1 MTGTNKVM
9 IVIMLLVIIAA
20 SIFYAVNNAKL
31 ARKDAEVA
39 RLQMELSECG
49 HQIKAADAAIER
61 QNAAV
66 EAVRID
72 TVYVEKLIKQAEKK
86 YVEVREVVIKSLE
99 KDSSCENQIKNIDLI
114 LDRYHGAELRTE
126 NSYKD

>member
-1 MTGTNKVM
+1 MIGTNKVM
-9 IVIMLLVIIAA
+9 IVIMLLVLIAA

-86 YVEVREVVIKSLE
+86 YVEVREVAIHSLE
-99 KDSSCENQIKNIDLI
+99 KDSSCGNKINNIDIAL
-114 LDRYHGAELRTE
+114 RRFHGVGLRSE
-126 NSYKD
+126 NND

>member
-9 IVIMLLVIIAA
+9 IVIMLLIIISA
-20 SIFYAVNNAKL
+20 SIFYAVKNAQL
-31 ARKDAEVA
+31 SRRDAEVA

-49 HQIKAADAAIER
+49 HQVKAADAAIER

-86 YVEVREVVIKSLE
+86 YVEVREVAIHSLE
-99 KDSSCENQIKNIDLI
+99 KDSSCGNKINNIDIAL
-114 LDRYHGAELRTE
+114 RRFHGVGLRSE
-126 NSYKD
+126 NND